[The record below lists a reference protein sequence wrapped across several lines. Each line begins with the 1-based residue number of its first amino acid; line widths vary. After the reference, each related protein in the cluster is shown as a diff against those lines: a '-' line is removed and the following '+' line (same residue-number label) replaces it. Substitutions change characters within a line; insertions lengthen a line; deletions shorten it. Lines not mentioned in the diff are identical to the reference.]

1 MGDFYQDIRD
11 RANQRRAAI
20 NNGLPNA
27 TTLGAN
33 PDQSDEAQR
42 QRLANVAGA
51 TGGLYTGAVG
61 LGGDLEALIKA
72 IYRSNKERDV
82 LGREKEGYRGLGA
95 HIDDIYN
102 STDTFLTNSYDARED
117 VKNFVGDNEVGDL
130 LSEASEN
137 AWLTG
142 EILAPLPT
150 KAGLVKGY
158 NQINKG
164 VDAVKN
170 GDAQLALLENGLDA
184 KNAIATK
191 ADRFLDNFTMNF
203 IERIDDKGIS
213 KTNGKPVVPKADL
226 DSFKKKRQ
234 ANIENHKEVGMDVE
248 DADEATTLAHYQET
262 GQVIRYDPENKAYV
276 VIKSD
281 VGKFETPELVDNDYF
296 SGDMVD
302 GRFVYDN
309 ANTVKELKMDD
320 AIKYPEYF
328 DAVPEAK
335 NIKMN
340 ASLLGTDSV
349 PPKFQKSKK
358 LTEQWDNMTPAQ
370 KENAVYADGGAM
382 SSGGAYNAKRTQ
394 MILES
399 MKDMNI
405 ADTTEYT
412 RRAAAQA
419 RKEGITTDL
428 NATRKQH
435 AAFDN
440 ILDDLEGK
448 ISREQILR
456 LNKYAKPAMRNN
468 NFVINGLDTEASK
481 AKYIDPLADEVSRVK
496 AQSDKLMEE
505 VTQLPFGDKTR
516 DANLAKVD
524 ELQTQLR
531 ELNETL
537 RTRTDRLA
545 NSLDMETGGK
555 PRSIKF
561 NPKTLMHE
569 FEHNTQR
576 MVGDYNGGAVV
587 ENPLHSSVNR
597 NVKAAGNYLNLTGE
611 RMSRGAERHIQL
623 GDGMLAQPSYNL
635 FRKKNPL
642 QETKYAGGKKVNLDA
657 PNSRRTSPSDKKT
670 ISHAIMAM
678 QKQAP
683 YSGFSGGTKSIDELI
698 DLRSKQAIAA
708 YGDEAAQTKFQ
719 KQAINT
725 VEKKTGAKMIADL
738 GSKGHGNEF
747 AFRNK
752 EGKVYGYTLDST
764 PLKSLYNDKATRAVQ
779 AIQATSDPA
788 KVAMVKEARSKGQTV
803 GAAWAKFRPL
813 PELEN
818 TSTLFDTLRA
828 DQTNFDNLTPRNNPE
843 SIDSVLDKEK
853 YWRTLNKKPD
863 APVNPEGIDATG
875 YNPKVSD
882 RALGNQGADVTVPN
896 EYNNFNTIPNKDPYP
911 ALNRSSVG
919 SQEEALL
926 TQQGREFKFGAD
938 KNKAW
943 TEAFGN
949 PTGSGKLKQNRRVNP
964 DTGLT
969 YDGSEFPKSIDPR
982 ARNITPN
989 GQPAPVSPVKEQD
1002 ILLDADGNFVNQPA
1016 EGLNSNAIKNT
1027 KEADLV
1033 GADGGLLNGSQSP
1046 LASMIESTSKIG
1058 EATRGRLQRLPQGIK
1073 DIVNKASTKDEMIE
1087 ILNTYHKK
1095 AKAKSVLTDNDIK
1108 ALRNENLNLVDNSAQ
1123 NNKSNEISD
1132 THFTN
1137 KLDNT
1142 NEVPLTSN
1150 VKDVMDDLSV
1160 GLTNADAIAD
1170 AKVIKNLY
1178 NNRVRNPDDLMNN
1191 LTTKATELQAKPVS
1205 ADNNKLINAIHHA
1218 LIDVVNR
1225 NYKGVKPTTNSQL
1238 TKTANQYLNRV
1249 GMEITEGTDGLQVKT
1264 RKYDRE
1270 EQLFNEMGG
1279 KPKARNLDDYDN
1291 AATDERIELGKEYT
1305 DPIDDVLKDLVKTSK
1320 KKPNKRTK
1328 RSQLT
1333 QKQDDALYT
1342 GDWPDYNQGR
1352 IKKKDNLFDSL
1363 EGNLLGDL
1371 EQNSTSYSMSPEQRK
1386 INRAASTKRYR
1397 DKNRQKIRDN
1407 YTTKYADE
1415 TFKQSERERLQN
1427 FRDKNKVA
1435 DNKRSRD
1442 YYNENKEKIS
1452 ERTKE
1457 IKIEKA
1463 LAEGRTPPRPSLD
1476 TIKQEWFKELP
1487 IKLQDE
1493 FKSIRAN
1500 INAHKKTNNSRRGHP
1515 DDESLR
1521 HSWLSKHSPDY
1532 AFKHLAS
1539 GAQYRAT
1546 KLKRTPKGQTK
1557 ADKQEIQDIYAESQR
1572 MSKETGESYHVD
1584 HIIPLQPIKFTTRD
1598 GRKVTLKQGWH
1609 EPENLEVIKG
1619 SDNVSKSNKITPEQ
1633 YEAILQRLNPQDK
1646 IDFQEWYRLKGF
1658 YD

>member
-1 MGDFYQDIRD
+1 MGDFFQDIRD

-33 PDQSDEAQR
+33 PDQSDAAQR
-42 QRLANVAGA
+42 QRLANIAGA

-72 IYRSNKERDV
+72 IYRNGKDRDAI
-82 LGREKEGYRGLGA
+82 GREKEGYRGLGA

-117 VKNFVGDNEVGDL
+117 VKNFVGDNAVGDL
-130 LSEASEN
+130 LNEASEN

-142 EILAPLPT
+142 EVLSPIPSGA
-150 KAGLVKGY
+150 
-158 NQINKG
+158 
-164 VDAVKN
+164 
-170 GDAQLALLENGLDA
+170 
-184 KNAIATK
+184 AIAKHGGK
-191 ADRFLDNFTMNF
+191 ALSLLDDGVTAANKVLNKYD
-203 IERIDDKGIS
+203 IQPGLSIKRIDTDGVS
-213 KTNGKPVVPKADL
+213 LTSGKPVVAKADL
-226 DSFKKKRQ
+226 DNFKKKRQ
-234 ANIENHKEVGMDVE
+234 ANIENHQAVGMDVE

-296 SGDMVD
+296 SGEMVD

-320 AIKYPEYF
+320 AFRYPEYF
-328 DAVPEAK
+328 DEVPEAK

-340 ASLLGTDSV
+340 ASLLSTDSV

-382 SSGGAYNAKRTQ
+382 SSGEVYNAKRTQ
-394 MILES
+394 MLLES

-516 DANLAKVD
+516 DANLDKVD

-561 NPKTLMHE
+561 NPKTVMHE

-576 MVGDYNGGAVV
+576 MVGDYNGGSVV
-587 ENPLHSSVNR
+587 ENPLHSSVDR
-597 NVKAAGNYLNLTGE
+597 KVKAAGNYLNLTGE
-611 RMSRGAERHIQL
+611 RMSRGAEKHTQL

-642 QETKYAGGKKVNLDA
+642 QETKYAGNKKVNLDA
-657 PNSRRTSPSDKKT
+657 PNSRRTSPSDKNT

-698 DLRSKQAIAA
+698 DLHSKQAIAA

-725 VEKKTGAKMIADL
+725 VEKKTGAKMIGEV
-738 GSKGHGNEF
+738 GSKGHGTEF

-828 DQTNFDNLTPRNNPE
+828 DQTNFDSLTPRNNPE
-843 SIDSVLDKEK
+843 SIDSVLDREK
-853 YWRTLNKKPD
+853 YWRTLNKRPD
-863 APVNPEGIDATG
+863 APVNLDGIDATG

-882 RALGNQGADVTVPN
+882 RALGNQRADVTVPN
-896 EYNNFNTIPNKDPYP
+896 DYNNFNTIPNKDPYP

-919 SQEEALL
+919 SQEDVLL
-926 TQQGREFKFGAD
+926 TQQGREFKFGVD
-938 KNKAW
+938 NNKAW

-982 ARNITPN
+982 ARNLTPN
-989 GQPAPVSPVKEQD
+989 GQSTPVSPVKEQD
-1002 ILLDADGNFVNQPA
+1002 ILLDADGNFINQPA

-1046 LASMIESTSKIG
+1046 LASMIESTAKIG

-1073 DIVNKASTKDEMIE
+1073 DIVNKASTKDEMVA
-1087 ILNTYHKK
+1087 ILNDYHKK

-1108 ALRNENLNLVDNSAQ
+1108 ALRTENLTVFDNSARA
-1123 NNKSNEISD
+1123 NKTNEVSD

-1160 GLTNADAIAD
+1160 GLTDVDAIAD

-1191 LTTKATELQAKPVS
+1191 LVTKATELQAKPVS

-1225 NYKGVKPTTNSQL
+1225 NYKGVKPTTNSKL

-1249 GMEITEGTDGLQVKT
+1249 GMEITEGADGLQVKP

-1291 AATDERIELGKEYT
+1291 AQGYNTERAGLGKEYT
-1305 DPIDDVLKDLVKTSK
+1305 DDIDDVLKDLVKTSK

-1352 IKKKDNLFDSL
+1352 ITKKKDNLFDSL
-1363 EGNLLGDL
+1363 EGNLLEDDNSMMSINLDDPLEGYIYNILDTKKGKNYVGSKVGAIDKTKNYLGSGTIISKIAKKRPDDL
-1371 EQNSTSYSMSPEQRK
+1371 YKTILGKTKTGRELMEQEEAWLKAMRAAQDDNMYNLKNSYNGTLGNKATKKTKLKQSKAAKGNQRAKGNKHSEEAKIKISDGGKGNSNAKGYKHTEEAKRK
-1386 INRAASTKRYR
+1386 IIESRKT
-1397 DKNRQKIRDN
+1397 IRPHN
-1407 YTTKYADE
+1407 T
-1415 TFKQSERERLQN
+1415 
-1427 FRDKNKVA
+1427 
-1435 DNKRSRD
+1435 
-1442 YYNENKEKIS
+1442 
-1452 ERTKE
+1452 
-1457 IKIEKA
+1457 
-1463 LAEGRTPPRPSLD
+1463 SL
-1476 TIKQEWFKELP
+1476 
-1487 IKLQDE
+1487 
-1493 FKSIRAN
+1493 
-1500 INAHKKTNNSRRGHP
+1500 KTNNKLGSKGIVKTKYNKFEAKIMLNGKSSSKNFDTIEEAVAWR
-1515 DDESLR
+1515 ESMLNEYN
-1521 HSWLSKHSPDY
+1521 K
-1532 AFKHLAS
+1532 
-1539 GAQYRAT
+1539 G
-1546 KLKRTPKGQTK
+1546 LK
-1557 ADKQEIQDIYAESQR
+1557 
-1572 MSKETGESYHVD
+1572 
-1584 HIIPLQPIKFTTRD
+1584 
-1598 GRKVTLKQGWH
+1598 
-1609 EPENLEVIKG
+1609 
-1619 SDNVSKSNKITPEQ
+1619 
-1633 YEAILQRLNPQDK
+1633 
-1646 IDFQEWYRLKGF
+1646 
-1658 YD
+1658 

>member
-1 MGDFYQDIRD
+1 MADFFQDIRD

-33 PDQSDEAQR
+33 PDQSAEAQR
-42 QRLANVAGA
+42 QRLANIAGA
-51 TGGLYTGAVG
+51 TGGLYTGVAG
-61 LGGDLEALIKA
+61 IGGDIEALIKA

-82 LGREKEGYRGLGA
+82 LGRKKEGYRGLGA

-117 VKNFVGDNEVGDL
+117 VKNFVGDNAVGDL
-130 LSEASEN
+130 LSEASDN
-137 AWLTG
+137 SWLTG
-142 EILAPLPT
+142 EIIAPLPSASGIA
-150 KAGLVKGY
+150 KVSNKVANSVKS
-158 NQINKG
+158 
-164 VDAVKN
+164 
-170 GDAQLALLENGLDA
+170 GDAQLSLLENSIDA

-191 ADRFLDNFTMNF
+191 ADKFLDNFTMNF

-213 KTNGKPVVPKADL
+213 KTNGKPVVAKADL

-234 ANIENHKEVGMDVE
+234 QNIENHKEVGMDVE

-328 DAVPEAK
+328 DAVPEAR
-335 NIKMN
+335 NVKMN

-349 PPKFQKSKK
+349 PPKFQKSPK
-358 LTEQWDNMTPAQ
+358 LKEQWDNMTPQQ
-370 KENAVYADGGAM
+370 KQNAVYADGGAM
-382 SSGGAYNAKRTQ
+382 SSGGVYNAKRTQ
-394 MILES
+394 MLLES

-428 NATRKQH
+428 NAVRKQH

-440 ILDDLEGK
+440 ILDELEGK
-448 ISREQILR
+448 IPREQWLS

-468 NFVINGLDTEASK
+468 NFIINGLDTQAAK
-481 AKYIDPLADEVSRVK
+481 AKYIDPLADEASRIK
-496 AQSDKLMEE
+496 SQSDKLMEE
-505 VTQLPFGDKTR
+505 VNQLPFGDKTR

-531 ELNETL
+531 EIGDKLN
-537 RTRTDRLA
+537 TRADRLA

-555 PRSIKF
+555 PKSIKF
-561 NPKTLMHE
+561 NPKTVMHE

-576 MVGDYNGGAVV
+576 LVGDYAGGSVV
-587 ENPLHSSVNR
+587 ENPLHSSVDR
-597 NVKAAGNYLNLTGE
+597 QVKAAGNYLNLTGE
-611 RMSRGAERHIQL
+611 RMARAAEKHTQL

-642 QETKYAGGKKVNLDA
+642 KETKYAGNKKVNLDA
-657 PNSRRTSPSDKKT
+657 PNSRRTSPSDKNT
-670 ISHAIMAM
+670 ISHAITAM

-683 YSGFSGGTKSIDELI
+683 YSDFSGGTKSIDELI
-698 DLRSKQAIAA
+698 ELHSKQAIDK

-725 VEKKTGAKMIADL
+725 VEKKTGAKMIGEV
-738 GSKGHGNEF
+738 GSKGHGTEF

-752 EGKVYGYTLDST
+752 EGKVYGLTLDST

-818 TSTLFDTLRA
+818 NSTLFDTLRA
-828 DQTNFDNLTPRNNPE
+828 DQTNFDSLTPRNNPD
-843 SIDSVLDKEK
+843 SIDSVLDREK
-853 YWRTLNKKPD
+853 YWNNLNKPP
-863 APVNPEGIDATG
+863 ALPAHPNGIDATG
-875 YNPKVSD
+875 YNAKVAD
-882 RALGNQGADVTVPN
+882 R
-896 EYNNFNTIPNKDPYP
+896 
-911 ALNRSSVG
+911 
-919 SQEEALL
+919 
-926 TQQGREFKFGAD
+926 
-938 KNKAW
+938 
-943 TEAFGN
+943 AFGN
-949 PTGSGKLKQNRRVNP
+949 SQQPEYVDLPEGYNKFDPQPNAAISERIPTSALDNGTWKPKADGRKPAKGGIDSLIMNKNQKRFWDTISSKPTLSSPFEGNLPKEYTDDWENIFGKPTGTPKPNANRRVNP
-964 DTGLT
+964 DKGLT
-969 YDGSEFPKSIDPR
+969 YDGSEFPKSLDPR

-989 GQPAPVSPVKEQD
+989 GQPTPISPVKEQD
-1002 ILLDADGNFVNQPA
+1002 VLLDANGNFINQPA

-1046 LASMIESTSKIG
+1046 LASMIENTAQIG

-1073 DIVNKASTKDEMIE
+1073 DIVNKASTKDEMVA
-1087 ILNTYHKK
+1087 ILNDYHKK

-1108 ALRNENLNLVDNSAQ
+1108 ALRNENLNLI
-1123 NNKSNEISD
+1123 NNNVRANANNAISD

-1137 KLDNT
+1137 RLNNT

-1225 NYKGVKPTTNSQL
+1225 NYKGVKPTTNSKL

-1249 GMEITEGTDGLQVKT
+1249 GMEITEGTDGLQVKP
-1264 RKYDRE
+1264 RKYDTE

-1279 KPKARNLDDYDN
+1279 KPKAKNLDDYDN
-1291 AATDERIELGKEYT
+1291 AQGYSTERAGLGKEYT
-1305 DPIDDVLKDLVKTSK
+1305 DDIDDVLKDLVKTSK

-1328 RSQLT
+1328 RH
-1333 QKQDDALYT
+1333 
-1342 GDWPDYNQGR
+1342 
-1352 IKKKDNLFDSL
+1352 
-1363 EGNLLGDL
+1363 LL
-1371 EQNSTSYSMSPEQRK
+1371 NS
-1386 INRAASTKRYR
+1386 
-1397 DKNRQKIRDN
+1397 
-1407 YTTKYADE
+1407 
-1415 TFKQSERERLQN
+1415 
-1427 FRDKNKVA
+1427 
-1435 DNKRSRD
+1435 
-1442 YYNENKEKIS
+1442 KE
-1452 ERTKE
+1452 EE
-1457 IKIEKA
+1457 
-1463 LAEGRTPPRPSLD
+1463 
-1476 TIKQEWFKELP
+1476 ELMP
-1487 IKLQDE
+1487 WLQDY
-1493 FKSIRAN
+1493 
-1500 INAHKKTNNSRRGHP
+1500 
-1515 DDESLR
+1515 SLR
-1521 HSWLSKHSPDY
+1521 
-1532 AFKHLAS
+1532 
-1539 GAQYRAT
+1539 
-1546 KLKRTPKGQTK
+1546 
-1557 ADKQEIQDIYAESQR
+1557 
-1572 MSKETGESYHVD
+1572 TG
-1584 HIIPLQPIKFTTRD
+1584 
-1598 GRKVTLKQGWH
+1598 
-1609 EPENLEVIKG
+1609 
-1619 SDNVSKSNKITPEQ
+1619 
-1633 YEAILQRLNPQDK
+1633 RL
-1646 IDFQEWYRLKGF
+1646 
-1658 YD
+1658 

>member
-1 MGDFYQDIRD
+1 MGDFFQDIRD

-33 PDQSDEAQR
+33 PDQSAEAQR

-51 TGGLYTGAVG
+51 TGGLYTGVAG
-61 LGGDLEALIKA
+61 IGGDIEALIKA

-117 VKNFVGDNEVGDL
+117 VKNFVGDNAVGDL
-130 LSEASEN
+130 LSEASDN

-142 EILAPLPT
+142 EIIAPLPSV
-150 KAGLVKGY
+150 AGVSKYGAKGLSLLDDGVTAA
-158 NQINKG
+158 NK
-164 VDAVKN
+164 VLNKYDI
-170 GDAQLALLENGLDA
+170 QPGLSI
-184 KNAIATK
+184 K
-191 ADRFLDNFTMNF
+191 
-203 IERIDDKGIS
+203 RIDTDGVS
-213 KTNGKPVVPKADL
+213 LTSGKPVVAKADL

-320 AIKYPEYF
+320 AFRYPEYF
-328 DAVPEAK
+328 DEVPEAR

-340 ASLLGTDSV
+340 ASLLSTDSV
-349 PPKFQKSKK
+349 PPKFQKNKK
-358 LTEQWDNMTPAQ
+358 TMEQWDNMTPSQ
-370 KENAVYADGGAM
+370 KQNAVYSDGGAI
-382 SSGGAYNAKRTQ
+382 SNGGMYNSKRTE
-394 MILES
+394 LLLNS

-405 ADTTEYT
+405 ADTAEYT

-419 RKEGITTDL
+419 RKEGIKGQL
-428 NATRKQH
+428 SPVRKQN

-448 ISREQILR
+448 ISREQLLR

-481 AKYIDPLADEVSRVK
+481 AKYIDPLVEETSRIK
-496 AQSDKLMEE
+496 SQSDELMRE
-505 VTQLPFGDKTR
+505 VNQLPFGDKTR
-516 DANLAKVD
+516 DANIAKVD

-531 ELNETL
+531 ELNEKL
-537 RTRTDRLA
+537 DTRIDRFA

-555 PRSIKF
+555 PRSITL
-561 NPKTLMHE
+561 NPKTVMHE

-576 MVGDYNGGAVV
+576 IVGDYNGGQVV
-587 ENPLHSSVNR
+587 ENPLHSADTR
-597 NVKAAGNYLNLTGE
+597 EVKAAGNYLNLTGE
-611 RMSRGAERHIQL
+611 RMSRAAEKHTQL

-642 QETKYAGGKKVNLDA
+642 KETKYAGGKKVNLDA
-657 PNSRRTSPSDKKT
+657 PNSRRTSPTDKKT
-670 ISHAIMAM
+670 IAHAIAAM

-683 YSGFSGGTKSIDELI
+683 YDKFSGGTKSIDELI
-698 DLRSKQAIAA
+698 DLNNKQAIAA

-725 VEKKTGAKMIADL
+725 VEKKTGAKMIAEV
-738 GSKGHGNEF
+738 GSKGHGTEY

-752 EGKVYGYTLDST
+752 EGKVYGLTLDST
-764 PLKSLYNDKATRAVQ
+764 PLKSLYNEKATRAVQ
-779 AIQATSDPA
+779 AIKATSDPV

-803 GAAWAKFRPL
+803 GAAWGKFRPL
-813 PELEN
+813 PELESN
-818 TSTLFDTLRA
+818 STLFDSLRA
-828 DQTNFDNLTPRNNPE
+828 EQASVNPS
-843 SIDSVLDKEK
+843 SIDAVEARDKF
-853 YWRTLNKKPD
+853 WRTLNKRPD
-863 APVNPEGIDATG
+863 APVNPDGIDATG
-875 YNPKVSD
+875 YNPRVSD
-882 RALGNQGADVTVPN
+882 RALGNQRADVTVPN
-896 EYNNFNTIPNKDPYP
+896 DYNNFNTQPNAATSERTIGS
-911 ALNRSSVG
+911 ALDNGTWKPRVDNSYKPTPIG
-919 SQEEALL
+919 SQENTLL
-926 TQQGREFKFGAD
+926 TQQGREFKFGVD

-949 PTGSGKLKQNRRVNP
+949 PTGSGKPKANRRVNP

-969 YDGSEFPKSIDPR
+969 YDGSEFPKSLDPR

-989 GQPAPVSPVKEQD
+989 GQPTPVSPVKEQD
-1002 ILLDADGNFVNQPA
+1002 ILLDANGNFINQPA
-1016 EGLNSNAIKNT
+1016 EGLNANAIKNT

-1033 GADGGLLNGSQSP
+1033 GVDGGLLNGSNSP
-1046 LASMIESTSKIG
+1046 LASMIESTAKIG

-1073 DIVNKASTKDEMIE
+1073 DIVNRASTKDEMIA
-1087 ILNTYHKK
+1087 ILKDYHKK
-1095 AKAKSVLTDNDIK
+1095 AKSKSVLTDTDIK
-1108 ALRNENLNLVDNSAQ
+1108 SLSNENLNLVDNSIQ
-1123 NNKSNEISD
+1123 NNKSNAMSD

-1137 KLDNT
+1137 RLDNT

-1150 VKDVMDDLSV
+1150 VKDVMDDLTV

-1225 NYKGVKPTTNSQL
+1225 NYKGVNPTTNSKL

-1249 GMEITEGTDGLQVKT
+1249 GMEITEGADGLQVKP
-1264 RKYDRE
+1264 RKYDSE
-1270 EQLFNEMGG
+1270 EQIFNEMGG

-1291 AATDERIELGKEYT
+1291 AQGYSTERAGLGKEYT
-1305 DPIDDVLKDLVKTSK
+1305 DDIDDVLKDLVKTSK

-1328 RSQLT
+1328 RHLLNSKEEDELMPWL
-1333 QKQDDALYT
+1333 QDYSLRT
-1342 GDWPDYNQGR
+1342 GR
-1352 IKKKDNLFDSL
+1352 I
-1363 EGNLLGDL
+1363 
-1371 EQNSTSYSMSPEQRK
+1371 
-1386 INRAASTKRYR
+1386 
-1397 DKNRQKIRDN
+1397 
-1407 YTTKYADE
+1407 
-1415 TFKQSERERLQN
+1415 
-1427 FRDKNKVA
+1427 
-1435 DNKRSRD
+1435 
-1442 YYNENKEKIS
+1442 
-1452 ERTKE
+1452 
-1457 IKIEKA
+1457 
-1463 LAEGRTPPRPSLD
+1463 
-1476 TIKQEWFKELP
+1476 
-1487 IKLQDE
+1487 
-1493 FKSIRAN
+1493 
-1500 INAHKKTNNSRRGHP
+1500 
-1515 DDESLR
+1515 
-1521 HSWLSKHSPDY
+1521 
-1532 AFKHLAS
+1532 
-1539 GAQYRAT
+1539 
-1546 KLKRTPKGQTK
+1546 
-1557 ADKQEIQDIYAESQR
+1557 
-1572 MSKETGESYHVD
+1572 
-1584 HIIPLQPIKFTTRD
+1584 
-1598 GRKVTLKQGWH
+1598 
-1609 EPENLEVIKG
+1609 
-1619 SDNVSKSNKITPEQ
+1619 
-1633 YEAILQRLNPQDK
+1633 
-1646 IDFQEWYRLKGF
+1646 
-1658 YD
+1658 